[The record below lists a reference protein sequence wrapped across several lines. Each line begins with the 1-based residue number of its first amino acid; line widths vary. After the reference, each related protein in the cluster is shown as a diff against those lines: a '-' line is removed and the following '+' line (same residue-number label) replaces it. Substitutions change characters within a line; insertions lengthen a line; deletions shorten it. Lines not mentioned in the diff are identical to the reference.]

1 MKASEQKTNV
11 MRLLE
16 QKKIP
21 YTPHEYP
28 HGDEAVDGVTVA
40 ESLGQPPE
48 KVFKTLVAR
57 GASKKIYVFDIPV
70 AEELDLK
77 KAAKAVGEKSIAM
90 IHVKEITD
98 LTGYVRGGCSP
109 VGMKKQYPTVFHESC
124 LAEETIMVSAG
135 KIGYQVELAPAE
147 LIKLTR
153 ALTSDIIVE

>member
-1 MKASEQKTNV
+1 MKMGEQKTNV

-16 QKKIP
+16 QKKVKYI
-21 YTPHEYP
+21 PHEYP
-28 HGDEAVDGVTVA
+28 HGDEAVDGVSVA
-40 ESLGQPPE
+40 ESLGQPVE

-77 KAAKAVGEKSIAM
+77 KAAKAVGEKSVAM
-90 IHVKEITD
+90 VHVKEINE

-109 VGMKKQYPTVFHESC
+109 LGMKKQYPTVFHDSC
-124 LAEETIMVSAG
+124 ENLDTIMVSAG

-147 LIKLTR
+147 LIKLTK
-153 ALTSDIIVE
+153 AITADIITA

>member
-1 MKASEQKTNV
+1 MAEQKTNV

-135 KIGYQVELAPAE
+135 KIGYQVQCKPDDLLSYIGAKTA
-147 LIKLTR
+147 
-153 ALTSDIIVE
+153 DITG

>member
-1 MKASEQKTNV
+1 MAKQKTNV

-16 QKKIP
+16 QKKIK
-21 YTPHEYP
+21 YTAREYP
-28 HGDEAVDGVTVA
+28 HGDEPVDGVTVA
-40 ESLGQPPE
+40 ESLGQPVE

-90 IHVKEITD
+90 IHVKEITE

-124 LAEETIMVSAG
+124 LTQDTIMVSAG
-135 KIGYQVELAPAE
+135 KIGYQAELAPAE
-147 LIKLTR
+147 LIKLTK
-153 ALTSDIIVE
+153 ASTADIIVE